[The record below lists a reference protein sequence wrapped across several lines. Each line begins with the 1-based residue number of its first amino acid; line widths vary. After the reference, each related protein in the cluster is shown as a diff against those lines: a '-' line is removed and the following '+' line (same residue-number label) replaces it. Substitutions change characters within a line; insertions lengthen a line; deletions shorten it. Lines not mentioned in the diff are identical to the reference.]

1 MKGGKIMNRKYYLLI
16 ILFGLI
22 VVFGAS
28 QIDSMT
34 PQQSHPK
41 ILPKPPPYIYLS
53 KLIQTKQPKLD
64 PIITTEI
71 AKAVHKY
78 SIKYQLPPELIIAVI
93 ERESTFRSTLVSNA
107 GCKGLMQ
114 INVKFHQEKLKKL
127 NVKGNE
133 IHHIN
138 NNIHIGCMILN
149 EYYESTGTIAK
160 ALKKYVGGHQPDY
173 IHNILSSF
181 TNLIILQY
189 KRTSATK

>member
-1 MKGGKIMNRKYYLLI
+1 MNRKYYLLI

-127 NVKGNE
+127 NVKGKQ
-133 IHHIN
+133 IFYIG
-138 NNIHIGCMILN
+138 NNIHLGVMILR
-149 EYYESTGTIAK
+149 EYYDSTQTISE
-160 ALKKYVGGHQPDY
+160 ALTKYVGGSQKEY
-173 IHNILSSF
+173 IKDIVFSF
-181 TNLIILQY
+181 TDLSIKKCENKL
-189 KRTSATK
+189 K